1 MCQAICQAGNK
12 KKKFKV
18 RALKP
23 TGWGRQVNKSHNTLL
38 RVARGLRNQGPASK
52 LSAGSTEL
60 FPNSG
65 WCWGWCWPAE
75 EEGWAA
81 HRTQLSA
88 EAGSSE
94 WQIPEL
100 QVCGLEDGSSD
111 ASKPVHIRQVLEAKG
126 LILLF
131 SLTQELSIN
140 FRVYQVAVPRP
151 PAQTQTP
158 AAPNLSA
165 PGQLFLHP
173 QVTSQVSTLLQALTQ
188 GGHSGFTKVTCSSSF
203 LKWNSIV

>member
-1 MCQAICQAGNK
+1 M
-12 KKKFKV
+12 
-18 RALKP
+18 
-23 TGWGRQVNKSHNTLL
+23 
-38 RVARGLRNQGPASK
+38 
-52 LSAGSTEL
+52 
-60 FPNSG
+60 
-65 WCWGWCWPAE
+65 
-75 EEGWAA
+75 
-81 HRTQLSA
+81 
-88 EAGSSE
+88 
-94 WQIPEL
+94 
-100 QVCGLEDGSSD
+100 CGLEDGSSD

-188 GGHSGFTKVTCSSSF
+188 GGHSGFTKSKPATAPPRQH
-203 LKWNSIV
+203 LKTATRNQSVRPRDPRTPGVGVGPSAETRGTRGALVRPEASRRCQPAGGDLLSLSAVI

>member
-52 LSAGSTEL
+52 LSAVSTEL

-65 WCWGWCWPAE
+65 WCWPAE
-75 EEGWAA
+75 EEGWAG

-111 ASKPVHIRQVLEAKG
+111 ASKPEGFCSPHQASSWSKGPNSSVLPDSGTQHK
-126 LILLF
+126 F
-131 SLTQELSIN
+131 QSLPSC
-140 FRVYQVAVPRP
+140 
-151 PAQTQTP
+151 
-158 AAPNLSA
+158 SA
-165 PGQLFLHP
+165 PGLQRRRLRPQTSVPQANFSFTHKSLPKFLLCSKHSP
-173 QVTSQVSTLLQALTQ
+173 KEDTQ
-188 GGHSGFTKVTCSSSF
+188 G
-203 LKWNSIV
+203 LQR